1 MSEIHEAVASFLS
14 ALTSGLEELLS
25 QAGPEQAKVSWTP
38 RATATFRPDLLWWSC
53 GVSVDPACTFLVG
66 APDETWSE
74 MGRDSGAGSSGG
86 DPEGNCFAAI
96 AQVIQQVAESRFGAE
111 VLCSDMGPAEQP
123 SDAWTSVEMAV
134 SLGNRSVPPMDIV
147 LSPELVTALGGQA
160 EPPQAPP
167 PAVSSKPMNPL
178 DMLMHVEVPV
188 SVSLGRTH
196 LRVKDL
202 LSLTQG
208 SIVEL
213 DQELTDEVEV
223 RVNNCVIARGEVVA
237 VDGNYG
243 VRILKIV
250 ADGSAQNIGALSGP
264 AVQRTGR
271 N

>member
-1 MSEIHEAVASFLS
+1 MTEIQESVASFLS

-25 QAGPEQAKVSWTP
+25 QAGPEPAKVSWAP
-38 RATATFRPDLLWWSC
+38 RPTATFRPDLLWWSC

-74 MGRDSGAGSSGG
+74 MGRDSGASSSGG

-111 VLCSDMGPAEQP
+111 VLCSDMGPAELP
-123 SDAWTSVEMAV
+123 PDAWTSAEMTV
-134 SLGNRSVPPMDIV
+134 SLGNRSCPPMDIV
-147 LSPELVTALGGQA
+147 LSPELVTALGGKA
-160 EPPQAPP
+160 EPEPVQP
-167 PAVSSKPMNPL
+167 PAVSSHPMNPVE
-178 DMLMHVEVPV
+178 MLMHVEVPV
-188 SVSLGRTH
+188 SVSLGRTQ

-213 DQELTDEVEV
+213 DQELSDEVDV

-250 ADGSAQNIGALSGP
+250 SAGSAPHIGVFSEP
-264 AVQRTGR
+264 AIQRPGR